1 MTMNRARRRDESR
14 LNSLRVNERVST
26 REKCAQSSVE
36 QKGDGP
42 ARKFVLR
49 RKAVAADHSG
59 DVRLEKRRALA
70 LLLSTSMKTGK
81 EVLLTFR

>member
-1 MTMNRARRRDESR
+1 M
-14 LNSLRVNERVST
+14 NERVST
-26 REKCAQSSVE
+26 RGKCAQSSVE
-36 QKGDGP
+36 QKRDGP

-59 DVRLEKRRALA
+59 DVRLEKRRALLA